1 MQYPW
6 EAKLQERG
14 LLWPAEASANFARM
28 RVQAYYDFLQENANF
43 FSKQDRQRI
52 LERHLYESLIFC
64 LHLQKYIATRRA
76 ANFVSRETTLLD
88 AGSGPGLPGFLYA
101 CLQGA
106 SDVTLL
112 DASRR
117 KLGCLA
123 RWHAARMS
131 YPQDSSFSASP
142 ALHFVF
148 ERLEEHQKPSGGYDC
163 IVTRAVLPFPFAIEL
178 GCHLQELGGIWALA
192 VAHLSETLISH
203 NCEYL
208 AKLGYG
214 VKDILKM
221 QELEFL
227 GLRQILILEK
237 LHNTTA
243 GYPRSWKVIR
253 RLSRV

>member
-1 MQYPW
+1 MRYTW
-6 EAKLQERG
+6 ETELQKRG
-14 LLWPAEASANFARM
+14 LLWPAAASTRFMRA
-28 RVQAYYDFLQENANF
+28 RVQVYYEFLQKNANF
-43 FSKQDRQRI
+43 FSEQDRQRI

-64 LHLQKYIATRRA
+64 LHLQKYIEKWRTDRV
-76 ANFVSRETTLLD
+76 VSRETTLLD

-101 CLQGA
+101 CLQDTA
-106 SDVTLL
+106 EVTLL

-117 KLGCLA
+117 KLGRLA
-123 RWHAARMS
+123 HWYTALTLAKQSM
-131 YPQDSSFSASP
+131 ASWQT
-142 ALHFVF
+142 LHFAF
-148 ERLEEHQKPSGGYDC
+148 ERLEEHQKPPIGYDC
-163 IVTRAVLPFPFAIEL
+163 IVTRAFLPFPFAIEL

-192 VAHLSETLISH
+192 VAHLPETLISH
-203 NCEYL
+203 NREYL

-221 QELEFL
+221 RELEFL

-237 LHNTTA
+237 LRNTTA